1 MKNIVS
7 GENLSPDLVDTLYE
21 RKPDLDKEYLA
32 LISALDDELTSLKE
46 RYSLK
51 YEELFG
57 EKELAREQLEID
69 MVSLL

>member
-1 MKNIVS
+1 MIDALS
-7 GENLSPDLVDTLYE
+7 SLSPDLVDNLYE

-32 LISALDDELTSLKE
+32 LVSSLDDELTRLKE
-46 RYSLK
+46 RYSQK

-57 EKELAREQLEID
+57 QKEIAYEQLEID

>member
-1 MKNIVS
+1 MIDALS
-7 GENLSPDLVDTLYE
+7 SLSPDLVDTLYE

-32 LISALDDELTSLKE
+32 LISSLDDELTRLKE
-46 RYSLK
+46 RYSVK

-57 EKELAREQLEID
+57 EKELADEQLEID

>member
-1 MKNIVS
+1 MIDALS
-7 GENLSPDLVDTLYE
+7 SLSPDLVDTLYE

-32 LISALDDELTSLKE
+32 LISSLDDELTRLKE
-46 RYSLK
+46 RYSVK

-57 EKELAREQLEID
+57 EKELASEQLEID

>member
-1 MKNIVS
+1 MINA
-7 GENLSPDLVDTLYE
+7 LSSLAPDLVDNLYE

-32 LISALDDELTSLKE
+32 LISALDDEILSLKE
-46 RYSLK
+46 RYSQK

-57 EKELAREQLEID
+57 EKEIAREQLEID

>member
-1 MKNIVS
+1 MIDA
-7 GENLSPDLVDTLYE
+7 LSSLAPDLVDNLYE

-32 LISALDDELTSLKE
+32 LISALDDEILSLKE
-46 RYSLK
+46 RYSVK

-57 EKELAREQLEID
+57 EKELASEQLEID

>member
-1 MKNIVS
+1 MIDA
-7 GENLSPDLVDTLYE
+7 LSSLAPDLVDNLYE

-32 LISALDDELTSLKE
+32 LISALDDEILSLKE
-46 RYSLK
+46 RYSVK

-57 EKELAREQLEID
+57 QKELASEQLEID

>member
-1 MKNIVS
+1 MIDA
-7 GENLSPDLVDTLYE
+7 LSSLAPDLVDNLYE

-32 LISALDDELTSLKE
+32 LISSLDDELISLKE
-46 RYSLK
+46 RYSVK

-57 EKELAREQLEID
+57 EKELASEQLEID

>member
-1 MKNIVS
+1 MIDALS
-7 GENLSPDLVDTLYE
+7 SLSPDLVDTLYE

-32 LISALDDELTSLKE
+32 LISSLDDELISLKE
-46 RYSLK
+46 RYSQK

-57 EKELAREQLEID
+57 EKEIAREQMEID

>member
-1 MKNIVS
+1 MIDALS
-7 GENLSPDLVDTLYE
+7 SLSPDLVDKLYE

-32 LISALDDELTSLKE
+32 LISSLDDELISLKE
-46 RYSLK
+46 RYSQR

-57 EKELAREQLEID
+57 EKEIAYEQLEID

>member
-1 MKNIVS
+1 MIDVLS
-7 GENLSPDLVDTLYE
+7 SLSPDLVDTLYE

-32 LISALDDELTSLKE
+32 LISSLDDELTRLKE
-46 RYSLK
+46 RYSVK

-57 EKELAREQLEID
+57 EKELAYEQLEID

>member
-1 MKNIVS
+1 MIDA
-7 GENLSPDLVDTLYE
+7 LSSLAPDLVDNLYE
-21 RKPDLDKEYLA
+21 RKPDLDKEYLD
-32 LISALDDELTSLKE
+32 LISSLDDELISLKE
-46 RYSLK
+46 RYSVK

>member
-1 MKNIVS
+1 MIDA
-7 GENLSPDLVDTLYE
+7 LSSLAPDLVDNLYE

-32 LISALDDELTSLKE
+32 LISSLDDELTSLKE
-46 RYSLK
+46 RYNLK

-57 EKELAREQLEID
+57 EKEIAYEQLEID

>member
-1 MKNIVS
+1 MIDV
-7 GENLSPDLVDTLYE
+7 LSSLAPDLVDNLYE

-32 LISALDDELTSLKE
+32 LISALDDEILSLKE
-46 RYSLK
+46 RYSQK

-57 EKELAREQLEID
+57 QKELASEQLEID

>member
-1 MKNIVS
+1 MIDALS
-7 GENLSPDLVDTLYE
+7 SLSPDLVDNLYE

-32 LISALDDELTSLKE
+32 LISALDDEILSLKE
-46 RYSLK
+46 RYILK

-57 EKELAREQLEID
+57 EKEIAREQLEID

>member
-1 MKNIVS
+1 MIDALS
-7 GENLSPDLVDTLYE
+7 SLSPDLVDNLYE

-32 LISALDDELTSLKE
+32 LISALDDEILILKE
-46 RYSLK
+46 RYSQK

>member
-1 MKNIVS
+1 MIDALS
-7 GENLSPDLVDTLYE
+7 SLSPDLVDNLYE

-32 LISALDDELTSLKE
+32 LISSLDDELISLKE

-57 EKELAREQLEID
+57 EKEIAREQLEID

>member
-1 MKNIVS
+1 MIDA
-7 GENLSPDLVDTLYE
+7 LSSLAPDLVDNLYE

-32 LISALDDELTSLKE
+32 LISALDDEILSLKE
-46 RYSLK
+46 RYSQK

>member
-1 MKNIVS
+1 MIDALS
-7 GENLSPDLVDTLYE
+7 SLSPDLVDNLYE

-32 LISALDDELTSLKE
+32 LISALDDEILSLKE
-46 RYSLK
+46 RYSQK

>member
-1 MKNIVS
+1 MIDA
-7 GENLSPDLVDTLYE
+7 LSSLAPDLVDNLYE

-32 LISALDDELTSLKE
+32 LISALDDELLSLKE
-46 RYSLK
+46 RYSVK

-57 EKELAREQLEID
+57 QKEIASEQLEID

>member
-1 MKNIVS
+1 MIDALS
-7 GENLSPDLVDTLYE
+7 SLSPDLVDTLYE
-21 RKPDLDKEYLA
+21 RKPDFDKEYLS
-32 LISALDDELTSLKE
+32 LISSLDDELTKLRE
-46 RYSLK
+46 RYSQK

>member
-1 MKNIVS
+1 MIDALS
-7 GENLSPDLVDTLYE
+7 SLSPDLVEIIYE

-32 LISALDDELTSLKE
+32 LISALDDEILSLKE
-46 RYSLK
+46 RYSVK

-57 EKELAREQLEID
+57 QKELADEQLEID

>member
-1 MKNIVS
+1 MIDA
-7 GENLSPDLVDTLYE
+7 LSSLAPDLVENIYE
-21 RKPDLDKEYLA
+21 RKPDLDKEYLD
-32 LISALDDELTSLKE
+32 LISSLDDELTSLKE

-57 EKELAREQLEID
+57 EKEIAYEQLEID

>member
-1 MKNIVS
+1 MIDA
-7 GENLSPDLVDTLYE
+7 LSSLAPDLVDNLYE

-32 LISALDDELTSLKE
+32 LISSLDDELTNLKE
-46 RYSLK
+46 RYSVK

-57 EKELAREQLEID
+57 QKELASEQLEID

>member
-1 MKNIVS
+1 MIDA
-7 GENLSPDLVDTLYE
+7 LSSLAPDLVDKLYE

-32 LISALDDELTSLKE
+32 LISSLDDELISLKE
-46 RYSLK
+46 RYSQK

-57 EKELAREQLEID
+57 EKEIASEQLEID

>member
-1 MKNIVS
+1 MIDA
-7 GENLSPDLVDTLYE
+7 LSSLAPDLVDNLYE
-21 RKPDLDKEYLA
+21 RKPDLDKEYLV
-32 LISALDDELTSLKE
+32 LISSLDDELTNLKE
-46 RYSLK
+46 IYSQK